1 MIEDDIFSDFEYTP
15 APRLAAL
22 DNLSRVIFIGSFSKT
37 LSASIRCGYIIAKP
51 EWIDQIA
58 DLKIATSFSHN
69 GLSAKILHTALTD
82 GSYRKHLDLL
92 KVRLAQAMQETIAK
106 LKSIR
111 IEPWIEPKTGIFVWC
126 RLPEGVDAAKIAQF
140 CLNRQVILA
149 PGNAFSQA
157 QSAGQFIRFNITQS
171 NHDYIYKTLAEA
183 LLQESL
189 EKQV

>member
-1 MIEDDIFSDFEYTP
+1 
-15 APRLAAL
+15 
-22 DNLSRVIFIGSFSKT
+22 
-37 LSASIRCGYIIAKP
+37 
-51 EWIDQIA
+51 
-58 DLKIATSFSHN
+58 
-69 GLSAKILHTALTD
+69 
-82 GSYRKHLDLL
+82 SYRQHLDLL